1 MAAQTKNQLPIDAP
15 SRRRIPI
22 LLRHAWYGLNQAF
35 RRRIAPIGVTP
46 DQFTVLRT
54 LLEKEKTGL
63 TQSEL
68 TREMASDPNTI
79 ASLVLR
85 MERAGW
91 IHRARHETDR
101 RAYHLKITTLGRNK
115 YKQAR
120 KIAITLQEE
129 LLADWPDERREEF
142 LENLEQIADRCRS
155 VAKPSTTSGGQRK
168 DTQS

>member
-1 MAAQTKNQLPIDAP
+1 MSKTNDKPLPIDAP
-15 SRRRIPI
+15 VRRRIPI

-35 RRRIAPIGVTP
+35 RRRIAPIGMTP

-54 LLEKEKTGL
+54 LLEHEKTGM

-85 MERAGW
+85 MERGGW
-91 IHRARHETDR
+91 IARSRHERDR
-101 RAYHLKITTLGRNK
+101 RAYHLKITAGGRTK

-120 KIAITLQEE
+120 KIAIALQEE
-129 LLADWPDERREEF
+129 LLGDWPEKKREEF
-142 LENLEQIADRCRS
+142 LINLAQIAERCRS
-155 VAKPSTTSGGQRK
+155 VAKSR
-168 DTQS
+168 

>member
-1 MAAQTKNQLPIDAP
+1 M
-15 SRRRIPI
+15 PI

-54 LLEKEKTGL
+54 LLEHEKSGL

-68 TREMASDPNTI
+68 TREIASDPNTI

-91 IHRARHETDR
+91 VHRARHERDR
-101 RAYHLKITTLGRNK
+101 RAYHLKTTTVGRAK

-120 KIAITLQEE
+120 KIAVTLQEE
-129 LLADWPDERREEF
+129 LLADWSETKREEF
-142 LENLEQIADRCRS
+142 LTNLAQIANRCRAT
-155 VAKPSTTSGGQRK
+155 AKAR
-168 DTQS
+168 

>member
-1 MAAQTKNQLPIDAP
+1 MAKPINKPLPIDAP

-35 RRRIAPIGVTP
+35 RRRVAPIGVTP

-54 LLEKEKTGL
+54 LVEQTEKGL

-91 IHRARHETDR
+91 IHRARHKHDR
-101 RAYHLKITTLGRNK
+101 RAYHLKITAVGRAK

-129 LLADWPDERREEF
+129 LLSDWPDKRREEF
-142 LENLEQIADRCRS
+142 LTNLAQIAERCRA
-155 VAKPSTTSGGQRK
+155 VAKSR
-168 DTQS
+168 

>member
-1 MAAQTKNQLPIDAP
+1 MAKLTEKPLPIDAP
-15 SRRRIPI
+15 SRRRMPI

-54 LLEKEKTGL
+54 LVEREKTGL

-68 TREMASDPNTI
+68 TRAMASDPNTI

-91 IHRARHETDR
+91 IHRARHERDR
-101 RAYHLKITTLGRNK
+101 RAYHLKISAVGRAK

-120 KIAITLQEE
+120 KIAIALQEE
-129 LLADWPDERREEF
+129 LLVDWSEKKREQF
-142 LENLEQIADRCRS
+142 LTNLAQIGDRCRV
-155 VAKPSTTSGGQRK
+155 VAKR
-168 DTQS
+168 

>member
-1 MAAQTKNQLPIDAP
+1 MPKPTTKPLPIDAP
-15 SRRRIPI
+15 SRRRVPI

-54 LLEKEKTGL
+54 LLEHEKTGL

-68 TREMASDPNTI
+68 TRAIASDPNTI

-91 IHRARHETDR
+91 VHRARHEKDR
-101 RAYHLKITTLGRNK
+101 RAYHLKISTVGRTK

-120 KIAITLQEE
+120 KIAVELQEE
-129 LLADWPDERREEF
+129 LLAGWSEKKRDEF
-142 LENLEQIADRCRS
+142 LTNLAQIADRCRS
-155 VAKPSTTSGGQRK
+155 VAKR
-168 DTQS
+168 

>member
-1 MAAQTKNQLPIDAP
+1 M
-15 SRRRIPI
+15 PI

-54 LLEKEKTGL
+54 LLEHEKTGL

-68 TREMASDPNTI
+68 TREIASDPNTI

-91 IHRARHETDR
+91 IHRARHERDR
-101 RAYHLKITTLGRNK
+101 RAYHLKITTVGRAK

-120 KIAITLQEE
+120 KIAVTLQEE
-129 LLADWPDERREEF
+129 LLADWPETKREEF
-142 LENLEQIADRCRS
+142 LANLAQIADRCRAT
-155 VAKPSTTSGGQRK
+155 AKAR
-168 DTQS
+168 

>member
-1 MAAQTKNQLPIDAP
+1 MGKLNEKPLPIDAP
-15 SRRRIPI
+15 GRRRMPI

-35 RRRIAPIGVTP
+35 RRRIAPIGMTP
-46 DQFTVLRT
+46 DQFTALRT
-54 LLEKEKTGL
+54 LIEHEKTGL

-91 IHRARHETDR
+91 IHRARHERDR
-101 RAYHLKITTLGRNK
+101 RAYHLKIALAGRTK

-120 KIAITLQEE
+120 KIAIALQEE
-129 LLADWPDERREEF
+129 LLRDWTDQKREEF
-142 LENLEQIADRCRS
+142 LSNLAQIADRCRS
-155 VAKPSTTSGGQRK
+155 VARK
-168 DTQS
+168 

>member
-1 MAAQTKNQLPIDAP
+1 M
-15 SRRRIPI
+15 PI

-35 RRRIAPIGVTP
+35 RRRILPIGVTP

-54 LLEKEKTGL
+54 MLEHEKTGL

-68 TREMASDPNTI
+68 TREIASDPNTI

-91 IHRARHETDR
+91 IHRARHERDR
-101 RAYHLKITTLGRNK
+101 RAYHLKITAVGRTK

-120 KIAITLQEE
+120 KIAVTLQEE
-129 LLADWPDERREEF
+129 LLSDWPEKKREEF
-142 LENLEQIADRCRS
+142 LTNLAQIADRCRA
-155 VAKPSTTSGGQRK
+155 VAKR
-168 DTQS
+168 

>member
-1 MAAQTKNQLPIDAP
+1 M
-15 SRRRIPI
+15 PI

-35 RRRIAPIGVTP
+35 RRRILPIGVTP

-54 LLEKEKTGL
+54 MLEHEKTGL

-68 TREMASDPNTI
+68 TREIASDPNTI

-91 IHRARHETDR
+91 IHRARHERDR
-101 RAYHLKITTLGRNK
+101 RAYHLKIAVSGRTK

-120 KIAITLQEE
+120 KIAVTLQEE
-129 LLADWPDERREEF
+129 LLSDWPEKKREEF
-142 LENLEQIADRCRS
+142 LTNLAQIADRCRA
-155 VAKPSTTSGGQRK
+155 VAKR
-168 DTQS
+168 

>member
-1 MAAQTKNQLPIDAP
+1 MAKPSNKPLPIDAP
-15 SRRRIPI
+15 SRRRMPI

-54 LLEKEKTGL
+54 LLEHEKSGL

-68 TREMASDPNTI
+68 TRKIASDPNTI

-91 IHRARHETDR
+91 IHRAHHETDR
-101 RAYHLKITTLGRNK
+101 RAYHIKIATLGRTK
-115 YKQAR
+115 YRHAR
-120 KIAITLQEE
+120 KIAIALQEE
-129 LLADWPDERREEF
+129 LLSGWPADKREEF
-142 LENLEQIADRCRS
+142 LTNLADVAERCRS
-155 VAKPSTTSGGQRK
+155 VAKLR
-168 DTQS
+168 